1 MVQYTEEQIKRV
13 EESIRIRHE
22 AEPVE
27 LVRAVLVVNNP
38 CIFDKFLVDQFSVL
52 QSNPL
57 KFWMPKVKRLQK
69 VFTREEKR
77 RKELPLELK
86 QKIWYDIVRRL
97 QDLGDNG
104 SLAQQRGIL
113 LSTTILCSRD
123 REFSILH
130 ELSLKCVSYPVLH
143 CSLGIHLS

>member
-1 MVQYTEEQIKRV
+1 MK
-13 EESIRIRHE
+13 
-22 AEPVE
+22 
-27 LVRAVLVVNNP
+27 
-38 CIFDKFLVDQFSVL
+38 K
-52 QSNPL
+52 
-57 KFWMPKVKRLQK
+57 LQK

-86 QKIWYDIVRRL
+86 QKISYDIVRRL

-143 CSLGIHLS
+143 CSFGIHLSKGSIFKHSFDAFSG

>member
-1 MVQYTEEQIKRV
+1 MK
-13 EESIRIRHE
+13 
-22 AEPVE
+22 
-27 LVRAVLVVNNP
+27 
-38 CIFDKFLVDQFSVL
+38 K
-52 QSNPL
+52 
-57 KFWMPKVKRLQK
+57 LQK

-86 QKIWYDIVRRL
+86 QKISYDIVRRL

-123 REFSILH
+123 RAFSILH
-130 ELSLKCVSYPVLH
+130 ALSLNAYLI
-143 CSLGIHLS
+143 LFFIAHLASI